1 MQIEREIGGAQLIH
15 ICLRRAGRALLR
27 KTTKKGRDARFGRWI
42 TKRHHKYKHWTCVPM
57 VCVCVHCRMYG
68 VCFIRAALFVVPS
81 KEWNLINN
89 HRARAAIWKE
99 SRARYCFFIWYYEI
113 HYVNFY
119 YFGSGGGRKGWK
131 RSRWCVLPV
140 VLYMANLNI
149 AQQYMHARLMIY
161 WERVVH
167 SRITIQIC
175 NIQHFSSSIHAT
187 RRLHIKATGCSFY
200 WNQHEKRCS
209 IKTNSKRGY
218 MRVFDAK
225 CRSSLTHRWINKTL
239 VNVILQHAFVG
250 CCSM

>member
-1 MQIEREIGGAQLIH
+1 M
-15 ICLRRAGRALLR
+15 
-27 KTTKKGRDARFGRWI
+27 
-42 TKRHHKYKHWTCVPM
+42 
-57 VCVCVHCRMYG
+57 VCVHCRMYG
-68 VCFIRAALFVVPS
+68 VCFIRRATLFVPS

-187 RRLHIKATGCSFY
+187 RRHHITATGCSFLLKSA
-200 WNQHEKRCS
+200 WK
-209 IKTNSKRGY
+209 
-218 MRVFDAK
+218 V
-225 CRSSLTHRWINKTL
+225 
-239 VNVILQHAFVG
+239 LQHQNELKKRRHACIWREMPLSTYAQVN
-250 CCSM
+250 